1 MVSALLFFIGLS
13 GERLLAQPFRVQTVP
28 PRSPSLA
35 VQQSFGAKIDEQARL
50 LTRDGRFRRIPEHK
64 RQALVEFVVGNVL
77 FATVHQIGHA
87 LISEL
92 GLPTL
97 SGAEQAADDFA
108 ASTALELGEKSFS
121 DRILIEAAKG
131 WFTNSRGEKRARG
144 TPSYYDRHG
153 FDTCARATMLSLLPT
168 ATRAA
173 CALLRE
179 AGD

>member
-1 MVSALLFFIGLS
+1 MPEAV
-13 GERLLAQPFRVQTVP
+13 RV
-28 PRSPSLA
+28 RSIRHL
-35 VQQSFGAKIDEQARL
+35 
-50 LTRDGRFRRIPEHK
+50 
-64 RQALVEFVVGNVL
+64 
-77 FATVHQIGHA
+77 
-87 LISEL
+87 
-92 GLPTL
+92 
-97 SGAEQAADDFA
+97 
-108 ASTALELGEKSFS
+108 TALELGEKSFS

-131 WFTNSRGEKRARG
+131 WFTNSRREKRARG